1 MTRQTTSAHSWPA
14 IIALMLAAL
23 SLNVAAAPC
32 DPDESKWVP
41 SRYYPAGAVVHHDG
55 EWYQS
60 RELHEGLE
68 PGITFDW
75 KQLDSAPECSGE
87 AAPPAP
93 IDKSD
98 AKTGQSAQAGTV
110 TESPDSPAPESSRDN
125 ELCEQP
131 DQWLFSESYT
141 VGSEA
146 SHGGKI
152 WKAIRPTSGD
162 MPGMNTPPRWQLVE
176 DHCALE
182 SQLP

>member
-87 AAPPAP
+87 R
-93 IDKSD
+93 SEEH
-98 AKTGQSAQAGTV
+98 TSELQS
-110 TESPDSPAPESSRDN
+110 
-125 ELCEQP
+125 
-131 DQWLFSESYT
+131 
-141 VGSEA
+141 
-146 SHGGKI
+146 
-152 WKAIRPTSGD
+152 RPH
-162 MPGMNTPPRWQLVE
+162 LV
-176 DHCALE
+176 CRLLLE
-182 SQLP
+182 KKKK

>member
-60 RELHEGLE
+60 RELHQGLE

-110 TESPDSPAPESSRDN
+110 TESPDSP
-125 ELCEQP
+125 
-131 DQWLFSESYT
+131 W
-141 VGSEA
+141 
-146 SHGGKI
+146 
-152 WKAIRPTSGD
+152 
-162 MPGMNTPPRWQLVE
+162 
-176 DHCALE
+176 
-182 SQLP
+182 

>member
-87 AAPPAP
+87 AA
-93 IDKSD
+93 
-98 AKTGQSAQAGTV
+98 
-110 TESPDSPAPESSRDN
+110 SPA
-125 ELCEQP
+125 
-131 DQWLFSESYT
+131 
-141 VGSEA
+141 
-146 SHGGKI
+146 
-152 WKAIRPTSGD
+152 RPTSPTQK
-162 MPGMNTPPRWQLVE
+162 PGNLLRQVRSLKARIHQPRNRPVTTN
-176 DHCALE
+176 CASSPTSGC
-182 SQLP
+182 SQ